1 MVAAPPEWVK
11 RQHQNSGGTNL
22 RRYTTLINRADEKH
36 VLLRIA
42 SHNELGGDIVGTG

>member
-1 MVAAPPEWVK
+1 MAAPLEWVK

-22 RRYTTLINRADEKH
+22 HCYATLINRADEKH

-42 SHNELGGDIVGTG
+42 SHNELDGHIVGTG